1 MRTRRFLFV
10 FAFAIISPFYVHSQE
25 TNSNRRIS
33 VEYCGAL
40 THQHQDFF
48 GKAFSFTGLE
58 CSGIINHHFLAGAY
72 ASSFLSTLNV
82 EVAGNP
88 LYLYLWQAG
97 LSLGILTN
105 DSTMIHAG
113 VLVNAGAIS
122 AYGNPVDF
130 SVIKGREQ
138 ETEMTGLVLAPQGYG
153 EINITGWF
161 RTRVGLA
168 YDVCIIDNQ
177 PRIKGTDLR
186 NISINFGFVF
196 GTFKYSDKCF

>member
-1 MRTRRFLFV
+1 MRTRTFLFG
-10 FAFAIISPFYVHSQE
+10 FAFAIISPFYIHSQE
-25 TNSNRRIS
+25 TNPNRWIS

-48 GKAFSFTGLE
+48 GKAFSFTGME
-58 CSGIINHHFLAGAY
+58 CSGIINHHFFAGAY

-82 EVAGNP
+82 EIAGN
-88 LYLYLWQAG
+88 LWYLYLWQAG

-105 DSTMIHAG
+105 DSTRIHAG

-122 AYGNPVDF
+122 AHDNPTDF
-130 SVIKGREQ
+130 SVIKGRKQ
-138 ETEMTGLVLAPQGYG
+138 ETEMTGLVCAPQGYG
-153 EINITGWF
+153 EINITRWF

-168 YDVCIIDNQ
+168 YDVCVIDKQ
-177 PRIKGTDLR
+177 RRIKGTDLQ

-196 GTFKYSDKCF
+196 GAFKDSDRCF